1 VSLNEGIDATTP
13 AGKLQMHILAAMAEI
28 EGSRIAERVK
38 AGLQRAKAQGKR
50 IGRPRQVVPTVRVE
64 AAARMLCVSRST
76 VKRWRRAVQKTS
88 APGSRFRRDWPT
100 CPRSAD
106 GVQQSSVFG
115 TGTQHRFSIAV
126 DAGISRFGRK
136 PKSHSSS
143 MTPLFGLT
151 DGQIFEERPGRPE
164 LFPDRSVEFFRLLTQ
179 PLDAQEQAL
188 WLTRGRRRLL
198 RWPRHGQRES
208 NLHRV
213 SRGV

>member
-1 VSLNEGIDATTP
+1 
-13 AGKLQMHILAAMAEI
+13 MHILAAMAEI

-64 AAARMLCVSRST
+64 AVLDLTVEAAARMLSVSRST

-115 TGTQHRFSIAV
+115 IGTQHRFSIA
-126 DAGISRFGRK
+126 S
-136 PKSHSSS
+136 
-143 MTPLFGLT
+143 TLGLV
-151 DGQIFEERPGRPE
+151 G
-164 LFPDRSVEFFRLLTQ
+164 SV
-179 PLDAQEQAL
+179 
-188 WLTRGRRRLL
+188 
-198 RWPRHGQRES
+198 
-208 NLHRV
+208 V
-213 SRGV
+213 SRSPIHLP